1 MIFQIKEG
9 DLLIQ
14 SSRIIGF
21 FMEKKIH
28 ENSLIF
34 HRAVSIISTDHD
46 KFDLSESDVFE
57 NPNDESDD
65 NYSVCTDDSSPNRDS
80 DTE

>member
-14 SSRIIGF
+14 STKIIGF
-21 FMEKKIH
+21 FKEKNID

-34 HRAVSIISTDHD
+34 HRAVSIISTDHNE
-46 KFDLSESDVFE
+46 FALHESNVFE
-57 NPNDESDD
+57 NDDDESDD
-65 NYSVCTDDSSPNRDS
+65 KISVCTNDSSPNHDS
-80 DTE
+80 DED

>member
-14 SSRIIGF
+14 SWKIIGF
-21 FMEKKIH
+21 FMEKNID

-34 HRAVSIISTDHD
+34 HRAVSIINTDCN
-46 KFDLSESDVFE
+46 KFDLYESNVFE
-57 NPNDESDD
+57 NDDDESDD
-65 NYSVCTDDSSPNRDS
+65 NISVCTNDSTPNRHS